1 MRSQLLP
8 FVSVII
14 FFSLRCTDLSD
25 PATEAKV
32 TVYVHWGDMP
42 IAGKKVE
49 IVQTGESK
57 STDEKGRAEF
67 SLLEGSYTVRVYNIN
82 RGGPSFLYVDF
93 EIEVKSSETK
103 TVDVVDCIACA

>member
-1 MRSQLLP
+1 MKAFS
-8 FVSVII
+8 II
-14 FFSLRCTDLSD
+14 LAAFLVAGCTDISD
-25 PATEAKV
+25 PATQAKV

-49 IVQTGESK
+49 VVQTGESK

-67 SLLEGSYTVRVYNIN
+67 SLSAGSYTVRVYNIN

-93 EIEVKSSETK
+93 EIEVKSSETR
-103 TVDVVDCIACA
+103 TVDVVDCLACA